1 MFASDFI
8 NRAFRLTNAAGGTGE
23 APTAD
28 ESNDA
33 LNWLNSMIDSWG
45 LHELTKYM
53 LLRTAHDLTSG
64 TASYTIGSGG
74 TINIV
79 RPTEIRNAG
88 LTLDDTATVPIE
100 VPIAVLDDDAYA
112 RWPDKT
118 QTTTYPRAV
127 WYDHNWS
134 AGLGRV
140 YPLPIPDNSLGEL
153 VLYTPVAIAE
163 FADLS
168 TTDYTFPPGY
178 ENAIEYNLAV
188 RIATPFGRSI
198 PDYVAKEAIASLALL
213 KRSNLRLSRVEV
225 DPTIPRSTSGGT
237 MSRSKFEGGTF

>member
-1 MFASDFI
+1 MTAQDFI

-23 APTAD
+23 APTPD
-28 ESNDA
+28 ESTDA
-33 LNWLNSMIDSWG
+33 LAWLNSMIDAWG
-45 LHELTKYM
+45 LDNLTKYM
-53 LLRTAHDLTSG
+53 LLRTAHDLTAS
-64 TASYTIGSGG
+64 TASYTIGTGG

-79 RPTEIRNAG
+79 RPTEIRYAG
-88 LTLDDTATVPIE
+88 LVLDDTQSVPIE
-100 VPIAVLDDDAYA
+100 VSIDVLTDDQYA
-112 RWPDKT
+112 AWPDKT
-118 QTTTYPRAV
+118 QTTTYPRGV

-178 ENAIEYNLAV
+178 EDAIEYNLAL
-188 RIATPFGRSI
+188 RLAGPFGRSI
-198 PDYVAKEAIASLALL
+198 PEFVAVHARASLALL
-213 KRSNLRLSRVEV
+213 KRANLRLAHVDI
-225 DPTIPRSTSGGT
+225 DPTFYGRGTLTRSAFDGGLV
-237 MSRSKFEGGTF
+237 

>member
-1 MFASDFI
+1 MTAQGFI

-28 ESNDA
+28 ESVDG
-33 LNWLNSMIDSWG
+33 LDWLNSMIDAWG
-45 LHELTKYM
+45 LEELTKYM
-53 LLRTAHDLTSG
+53 LLRTVQDLTES
-64 TASYTIGSGG
+64 TASYTIGTGG

-79 RPTEIRNAG
+79 RPTEIRFAG
-88 LTLDDTATVPIE
+88 LTLDDTQTVPIE
-100 VPIAVLDDDAYA
+100 VDIDVLTDAEYA

-118 QTTTYPRAV
+118 KTTTYPRGV

-153 VLYTPVAIAE
+153 VLYTPTAIAE
-163 FADLS
+163 FADL

-178 ENAIEYNLAV
+178 EDAIEYNIAV
-188 RIATPFGRSI
+188 RLATPFGRSI
-198 PDYVAKEAIASLALL
+198 PKFVARNAIASFA
-213 KRSNLRLSRVEV
+213 KIERSNLRLVEIDR
-225 DPTIPRSTSGGT
+225 DPTIPRSGTRTLTRSQFDGGLV
-237 MSRSKFEGGTF
+237 